1 VSAAR
6 KRLSRGIV
14 LMLLAVMAVS
24 AVAGEIE
31 DGEIDA
37 GDCWDAFLR
46 CADDPILKAFNLT
59 HGLYCLN
66 GYVFCMKYVVRVKR

>member
-1 VSAAR
+1 MNPAV
-6 KRLSRGIV
+6 KRLFRGIA

-24 AVAGEIE
+24 AVAGEME
-31 DGEIDA
+31 EGVVDA

-66 GYVFCMKYVVRVKR
+66 GYVFCMKYVVKVKG

>member
-1 VSAAR
+1 MSPAV

-31 DGEIDA
+31 AGEIDA

-66 GYVFCMKYVVRVKR
+66 GYVFCLKYVVKVKG